1 MKKSVFFET
10 DVDEHR
16 LQSHF
21 DVPDFTLVNAAD
33 DIARAFTLDAVFLQ
47 AAVLE
52 QRDTRLEF
60 FHAQYEFVASL
71 AGRKA

>member
-1 MKKSVFFET
+1 MKKRVFFEA

-21 DVPDFTLVNAAD
+21 DVPDLTLVNAAD
-33 DIARAFTLDAVFLQ
+33 DIARAFTFDAVFLQ
-47 AAVLE
+47 ETILE
-52 QRDTRLEF
+52 QCDTRLEF